1 VEMDLA
7 GSRRQLA
14 VVVAVVDFVLPA
26 GFVDFDRL
34 PCFFLIIT
42 DLQCT
47 RFYGFRL
54 GGIMDG

>member
-1 VEMDLA
+1 MDLA